1 MAINIVTV
9 LLFLAEYVLK
19 KDYKLTA
26 VFELLS
32 VLKYMLSHAFFFR
45 SLMGQSRGFFF
56 NLKAPSNKVFFLL
69 SSKS

>member
-45 SLMGQSRGFFF
+45 SLIGQSRVFF